1 MPDTADTLRT
11 PVTVPRV
18 PSARSIELLEL
29 ARRIVDALP
38 HDVVQEAA
46 VTGSVSRGVA
56 DDLSDI
62 EMLLVTSGELSLG
75 ECFELARAAGLEQLS
90 TWGPQNVPTRRV
102 FGYFHGVPIELVWWS
117 GGHAE
122 TAFAGSGD
130 AIVHAVPLRTA
141 GRLGR
146 WQAELETVPVETI
159 CEEAA
164 LPWGGFAPEGI
175 LTIAR
180 PRETLSRLEWTVDGA
195 NRVLRIV
202 YAVNGLW
209 APTAKRLAERS
220 AELLV
225 KPERLAERI
234 EDALTEPDPRRALRV
249 LTEVQLDAVQLAPE
263 GPNVLRAR
271 DWLERALDLL

>member
-1 MPDTADTLRT
+1 M
-11 PVTVPRV
+11 
-18 PSARSIELLEL
+18 PSARSTELLEL

-38 HDVVQEAA
+38 HDVVEEAA

-56 DDLSDI
+56 DELSDV
-62 EMLLVTSGELSLG
+62 EMLLVTSAELSLE
-75 ECFELARAAGLEQLS
+75 ECFALAGAAGLEQLS
-90 TWGPQNVPTRRV
+90 TWGPQDVPTRRV
-102 FGYFHGVPIELVWWS
+102 FGYFDGVPIELVWWS
-117 GGHAE
+117 RAHAE

-141 GRLGR
+141 GHVGR
-146 WQAELETVPVETI
+146 WQAELATVPVETI

-180 PRETLSRLEWTVDGA
+180 PRETFSRLEWTVDGA

-209 APTAKRLAERS
+209 PPTAKRLAERS
-220 AELLV
+220 DDLSV
-225 KPERLAERI
+225 KPEQLAERI
-234 EDALTEPDPRRALRV
+234 EDALTERDPERALRV
-249 LTEVQLDAVQLAPE
+249 LTELQLDAVLLAPD

-271 DWLERALDLL
+271 EWLARALDLL

>member
-1 MPDTADTLRT
+1 M
-11 PVTVPRV
+11 
-18 PSARSIELLEL
+18 PSARSSELLEL
-29 ARRIVDALP
+29 SRRIVDALP
-38 HDVVQEAA
+38 LDVVSEAA

-56 DDLSDI
+56 DELSDI
-62 EMLLVTSGELSLG
+62 EMLLVTPEELSLAR
-75 ECFELARAAGLEQLS
+75 CFELASAAGLEQLS

-102 FGYFHGVPIELVWWS
+102 FGYFQGVPIELIWWS
-117 GGHAE
+117 LAHAE

-130 AIVHAVPLRTA
+130 AISHSIPLRTA
-141 GRLGR
+141 GAVER
-146 WQAELETVPVETI
+146 WRSELAAVPVEAI

-180 PRETLSRLEWTVDGA
+180 PSETLSRLEWTVDGA

-202 YAVNGLW
+202 YALNGLW
-209 APTAKRLAERS
+209 PPTAKRLAERS
-220 AELLV
+220 RDLSV

-234 EDALTEPDPRRALRV
+234 EDALMEREPRRALRV
-249 LTEVQLDAVQLAPE
+249 LTELQLDAVQLAPD

-271 DWLERALDLL
+271 DWLTRTLDLL